1 MTYAQELNNALK
13 DAFESDERVYLVGQD
28 ILDPY
33 GGAFKVSAGLS
44 TRFPGRVIT
53 TRISEA
59 GITGL
64 GTGMA
69 IRGLKPVVEIM
80 FGDFITLCADQIVTN
95 IAKFRAMYNGQVRV
109 PIVIRTPM
117 GGGRGYGPTHSQ
129 CLEKMFLGIPGLRVV
144 APSLFHDAGALL
156 RRCILEEEDPVL
168 FIEHKTLYPK
178 SVIRQS
184 DHQLIVTERQGPDGY
199 PVVQF
204 DNFTEGRAD
213 VVMITYGGSSQLAEQ
228 VLRRYCDEEIRVSCY
243 LPSLISAT
251 DVDVYGDAVK
261 TAGRVIVLEEGTKSF
276 GWGAEVAA
284 RIHERFSGA
293 LVRPV
298 KRIAAADA
306 IIPASRELERDV
318 LPDVRDLQESIEEIL
333 L

>member
-53 TRISEA
+53 TPISEA

-129 CLEKMFLGIPGLRVV
+129 CLEKMFLGIP
-144 APSLFHDAGALL
+144 
-156 RRCILEEEDPVL
+156 
-168 FIEHKTLYPK
+168 
-178 SVIRQS
+178 
-184 DHQLIVTERQGPDGY
+184 
-199 PVVQF
+199 
-204 DNFTEGRAD
+204 
-213 VVMITYGGSSQLAEQ
+213 
-228 VLRRYCDEEIRVSCY
+228 
-243 LPSLISAT
+243 
-251 DVDVYGDAVK
+251 DVYM
-261 TAGRVIVLEEGTKSF
+261 
-276 GWGAEVAA
+276 
-284 RIHERFSGA
+284 
-293 LVRPV
+293 
-298 KRIAAADA
+298 
-306 IIPASRELERDV
+306 
-318 LPDVRDLQESIEEIL
+318 
-333 L
+333 